1 MIKSNIIHRNILKF
15 RDSKNPYYLI
25 RAIYLVVTQKRIYEV
40 VHGFVTDVLSEP
52 APVELNCQDTRQ
64 VLQQFGEV
72 ISKCRRILSRENIIE
87 AFGNE
92 FMVRDL
98 PADFTRARV
107 ETIVYGGVF
116 LIIGEYGNVPKR
128 RLFYVTISLC
138 RVIDYYMV
146 DPRVRHIH
154 SIHMCR
160 STGDILVTTGD
171 AAKYLDLWHLH
182 NDELGFVKRLKCA
195 LAGYTDI
202 IRVSDEYYLGTD
214 FSGRPNYIETL
225 SGEKFFFPAIAY
237 RMFVVSFY
245 QYENRYI
252 ASINS
257 DVLFPGGR
265 FSMSIFDTARKQFIY
280 CNYLDYVEPTVA
292 DAALQRE
299 AVLLRSMFT

>member
-1 MIKSNIIHRNILKF
+1 
-15 RDSKNPYYLI
+15 
-25 RAIYLVVTQKRIYEV
+25 